1 MLNPVALDPMAQDID
16 PLKLSSP
23 RIFLVRMVVF
33 LVLCAL
39 VVVVLYKQIW
49 TAFLANPGLNALII
63 GVLLI
68 GVLLAFRQ
76 VVRLFP
82 EVNWVNGFRLADPG
96 LAVERPPVLLAPM
109 ATILGDRMG
118 RMAMSSTMMRGIL
131 DSIAARLDEARDMS
145 RYMTGLLVFL
155 GLLGTFWGLIETV
168 GSVGN
173 VINTLK
179 PGGDAGA
186 VFEALKDGLAAPLS
200 GMGISFSS
208 SLFGLA
214 GSLVLGFLDLQTS
227 QAQNRFYTDLEDWLS
242 TTVRDLGV
250 SPEGAPAMPA
260 SAFASAAPSNEL
272 RLAIERL
279 RETISEGGS
288 NRGGDHRDGQSR
300 GGYSGAGP
308 PHAHR
313 AADDPRLGRLPG
325 RATSRDPPPA
335 RNPGARE
342 RQQVGAPYG
351 HGPRAPR
358 SGNELLARLRRRPV
372 DARPR
377 HHLPAHRVRG
387 GAVLSDAGSHRQRH
401 RAEPPDRADR
411 SLTELLSLEKSG
423 KMSLE
428 EQLAQLRSSLTAA
441 EGERDRFKGLYDG
454 AGAARPTRRARS
466 RNSAAQL
473 DAEKQLTIR
482 ALAQV
487 EVLNQQ
493 IAALRR
499 QLAALEGA
507 LDVAE
512 KKDKEAQGQ
521 IQPISASGSM
531 SRSRSACRNCQR
543 YRSDFFG
550 RLRVILGN
558 RPDVRIVGDRFVFQ
572 SEVFFDTGQAVLKPE
587 GRVELDKLASA
598 R

>member
-33 LVLCAL
+33 LVLCSL
-39 VVVVLYKQIW
+39 IVVVLYKQIW

-63 GVLLI
+63 GVLII
-68 GVLLAFRQ
+68 GILLAFRQ

-82 EVNWVNGFRLADPG
+82 EVNWVNSFRLADPG

-118 RMAMSSTMMRGIL
+118 RMAISSTMMRGIL

-250 SPEGAPAMPA
+250 VPEGAPAAAVPG
-260 SAFASAAPSNEL
+260 SAPLSNEL

-279 RETISEGGS
+279 RETISDGSS
-288 NRGGDHRDGQSR
+288 NRGATTAMANLAEAIQGLVHHMRTEQQMIRDWVDSQAEQHREIR
-300 GGYSGAGP
+300 
-308 PHAHR
+308 
-313 AADDPRLGRLPG
+313 RLLEIMV
-325 RATSRDPPPA
+325 
-335 RNPGARE
+335 RE
-342 RQQVGAPYG
+342 NV
-351 HGPRAPR
+351 
-358 SGNELLARLRRRPV
+358 N
-372 DARPR
+372 
-377 HHLPAHRVRG
+377 
-387 GAVLSDAGSHRQRH
+387 
-401 RAEPPDRADR
+401 
-411 SLTELLSLEKSG
+411 K
-423 KMSLE
+423 
-428 EQLAQLRSSLTAA
+428 
-441 EGERDRFKGLYDG
+441 
-454 AGAARPTRRARS
+454 
-466 RNSAAQL
+466 
-473 DAEKQLTIR
+473 
-482 ALAQV
+482 
-487 EVLNQQ
+487 
-493 IAALRR
+493 
-499 QLAALEGA
+499 
-507 LDVAE
+507 
-512 KKDKEAQGQ
+512 
-521 IQPISASGSM
+521 
-531 SRSRSACRNCQR
+531 
-543 YRSDFFG
+543 
-550 RLRVILGN
+550 
-558 RPDVRIVGDRFVFQ
+558 
-572 SEVFFDTGQAVLKPE
+572 
-587 GRVELDKLASA
+587 
-598 R
+598 